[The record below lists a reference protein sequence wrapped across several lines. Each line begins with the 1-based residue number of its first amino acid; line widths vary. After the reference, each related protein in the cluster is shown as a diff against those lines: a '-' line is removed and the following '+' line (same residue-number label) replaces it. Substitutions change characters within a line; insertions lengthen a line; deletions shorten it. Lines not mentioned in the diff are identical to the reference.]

1 MVRLASRSPLWAF
14 YKPGPRYGQ
23 INLQWVHTDLLCDLG
38 QDTAR
43 LELKELTLSSWLCEC
58 ISECDCKCVH
68 RNVLREARPI
78 FPSNFLFSEI
88 GRKFR
93 PIFHPRKIWT
103 NISVHFLRFVLKMV
117 NSVTKKL
124 DGHVRPFFRMCCP
137 IYENEKLDGKIGR
150 ASRSTFRWT
159 HLQPNSEIHTHSQL
173 LNMNRLSSSLAI
185 SGPRPHKRPTWTYWR
200 FHLAISGS
208 WLA

>member
-1 MVRLASRSPLWAF
+1 MVRLASRRSLSPF
-14 YKPGPRYGQ
+14 CKPGPRYGQ

-78 FPSNFLFSEI
+78 FPSIFIFSEI

-93 PIFHPRKIWT
+93 PICYPRTNWT
-103 NISVHFLRFVLKMV
+103 NMSVQFLRFVLKMV
-117 NSVTKKL
+117 NSVTKELDGNVVQFLTMHRKL
-124 DGHVRPFFRMCCP
+124 DRQ
-137 IYENEKLDGKIGR
+137 IGR
-150 ASRSTFRWT
+150 KCWA
-159 HLQPNSEIHTHSQL
+159 
-173 LNMNRLSSSLAI
+173 
-185 SGPRPHKRPTWTYWR
+185 
-200 FHLAISGS
+200 
-208 WLA
+208 